1 MDTATQGLA
10 KEDVRKYLHR
20 ICEEAKDL
28 MQAYDPQL
36 VLDWTKT
43 NLAEGAAFQADI
55 RIQKDGAHTGSVAMT
70 LEKDDILQL
79 GGLFG
84 ALAGKN
90 GIADYS
96 LDVKI
101 KDVISHGADAA
112 TVKATWHEHI
122 VFQTPSGVDQD
133 KEGRRITADMEADCC
148 HLLLRED
155 GRLSIGLTLCSGE
168 ARLLSS
174 D

>member
-1 MDTATQGLA
+1 MNIATHGLS
-10 KEDVRKYLHR
+10 KEDIHKYLHR
-20 ICEEAKDL
+20 ICEEAEDL
-28 MQAYDPQL
+28 MQSYDPQL
-36 VLDWTKT
+36 VLDWTDS

-70 LEKDDILQL
+70 LEKDVIMQL

-84 ALAGKN
+84 SLASKDS
-90 GIADYS
+90 IADYS

-101 KDVISHGADAA
+101 KDAISHGADAA
-112 TVKATWHEHI
+112 TVKVTWHEHI
-122 VFQTPSGVDQD
+122 VFQMPSRADQD
-133 KEGRRITADMEADCC
+133 RKSRVTVDMEADCC

-168 ARLLSS
+168 GRVLSS

>member
-1 MDTATQGLA
+1 MDSATPGLA
-10 KEDVRKYLHR
+10 KEDIRRYLHG

-28 MQAYDPQL
+28 MRAYDPQRM
-36 VLDWTKT
+36 LDWTKT
-43 NLAEGAAFQADI
+43 NIADGAAFQADI
-55 RIQKDGAHTGSVAMT
+55 RIQKDGAHAGSVAVT

-84 ALAGKN
+84 TLAGKDS
-90 GIADYS
+90 IADYS
-96 LDVKI
+96 LDIKI

-112 TVKATWHEHI
+112 TVKVTWHEHI
-122 VFQTPSGVDQD
+122 VFQMPSGAGQD
-133 KEGRRITADMEADCC
+133 NNGRITVDVEADCC

-155 GRLSIGLTLCSGE
+155 GRLSVGLTLCSGE
-168 ARLLSS
+168 ARMLNS

>member
-1 MDTATQGLA
+1 MDSATHGLA
-10 KEDVRKYLHR
+10 KEDIRKYLHR

-43 NLAEGAAFQADI
+43 NLADGAAFQADI

-70 LEKDDILQL
+70 FEKDDILQL

-84 ALAGKN
+84 TLASKN
-90 GIADYS
+90 SIADYS

-101 KDVISHGADAA
+101 KDVLSHGADAA
-112 TVKATWHEHI
+112 TVKVTWHEHI
-122 VFQTPSGVDQD
+122 VFQTPPAAEQ
-133 KEGRRITADMEADCC
+133 ENTGRVTVDMEADCC

-168 ARLLSS
+168 ARILSS

>member
-1 MDTATQGLA
+1 MDTAAPGLA
-10 KEDVRKYLHR
+10 KEDIRKYLHR

-28 MQAYDPQL
+28 MQAYDPQM
-36 VLDWTKT
+36 VLAWTET

-84 ALAGKN
+84 TLASKN
-90 GIADYS
+90 SIADYS

-101 KDVISHGADAA
+101 KDVISHGTDAA

-122 VFQTPSGVDQD
+122 VFQTPSGAGQD
-133 KEGRRITADMEADCC
+133 EKSRITVDMEADCC

-155 GRLSIGLTLCSGE
+155 NRLSIGLTLCSGE
-168 ARLLSS
+168 ARVLSS

>member
-1 MDTATQGLA
+1 MDTAAHGLS
-10 KEDVRKYLHR
+10 KEDIRKYLHR

-36 VLDWTKT
+36 VLDWTEA

-84 ALAGKN
+84 TLASKN
-90 GIADYS
+90 SIADYS

-101 KDVISHGADAA
+101 KDVISHGTDAA

-122 VFQTPSGVDQD
+122 MFQTPSGVGQD
-133 KEGRRITADMEADCC
+133 KNSHVTVDTEADCC
-148 HLLLRED
+148 HLVLRED

-168 ARLLSS
+168 ARVLSS

>member
-1 MDTATQGLA
+1 MDTATPGLA
-10 KEDVRKYLHR
+10 KEDIRKYLHR

-36 VLDWTKT
+36 VLDWTDA
-43 NLAEGAAFQADI
+43 NLADGAAFQADI

-70 LEKDDILQL
+70 LEKNDILQL

-84 ALAGKN
+84 TLASKN
-90 GIADYS
+90 SIADYS

-101 KDVISHGADAA
+101 KDVISHGTDAA

-122 VFQTPSGVDQD
+122 VFQPPSEAGQD
-133 KEGRRITADMEADCC
+133 KNIRVIVDMEADCC

-168 ARLLSS
+168 ARVLNS

>member
-1 MDTATQGLA
+1 MDTATHGLA
-10 KEDVRKYLHR
+10 KEDIRKYLHR
-20 ICEEAKDL
+20 ICEEAADL

-55 RIQKDGAHTGSVAMT
+55 RIQKDGVHTGSVAMT

-84 ALAGKN
+84 TLASKN
-90 GIADYS
+90 SIADYS

-101 KDVISHGADAA
+101 KHVISHGSDAA
-112 TVKATWHEHI
+112 TVKVTWHEHV
-122 VFQTPSGVDQD
+122 VFQTPSGAGQDTGGRLTVDV
-133 KEGRRITADMEADCC
+133 EADCC
-148 HLLLRED
+148 HLLVRED

-168 ARLLSS
+168 AQMLSS